1 MPQACRGTHQRRA
14 HSPQTQRN
22 GPGGHC
28 SGQPVA
34 PEQGDGCPAR
44 ASVHCRHGTVVLR
57 EETLQQLHGEHR
69 ARCKQQPSE
78 QARAQHG
85 QQRQGAVGA
94 PRRANPADE
103 PGQPGGH
110 EHHHQHEEHA
120 LVEQPRARQ
129 VRHGVAEE
137 GHQDRA
143 QRRSEEN
150 RDTADVAVEHHGS
163 RDMALQQHIVGRLGV
178 ERLQPACDAREH
190 GRNGKHRD
198 VEAVHVI
205 AQEPEALAVFAQP
218 QRQPRAA
225 EPLPPAVQTVQAT
238 LMGIVS
244 GRLFGPAGVAI
255 GVVINVLL
263 FFVLAEAVPKTYAV
277 LNPVR
282 GATSTARPISLL
294 VRFWPL
300 RAASAVLIKL
310 TNVIVKG
317 EGLKQGPF
325 IGEQEFLGI
334 VEAAAQESVIEHEE
348 RELIESIIEFGDTV
362 VREIMVPRP
371 DAVFIDSDLTITQ
384 ALDKAVEDG
393 FSRLPVLRKDD
404 DDVDDVVGI
413 VYVKDLVIAERQG
426 NGASPI
432 TDLIRQV
439 EVVPENKLVADLMR
453 SMQAKKFHMV
463 MVADEYGIIVG
474 LATLEDCLEELV
486 GEIVDEHDDEDL
498 SLQTLPNG
506 DYLVI
511 GSMPIS
517 RLNDELE
524 LKVPES
530 EYDTIG
536 GFIFG
541 MLGHVPVQGESVDF
555 DGWRISTE
563 TLDGRRIQQVRI
575 SALTP

>member
-1 MPQACRGTHQRRA
+1 MMFA
-14 HSPQTQRN
+14 QTPTAIDYWMLA
-22 GPGGHC
+22 GIGLIL
-28 SGQPVA
+28 
-34 PEQGDGCPAR
+34 
-44 ASVHCRHGTVVLR
+44 VVLIFLSLA
-57 EETLQQLHGEHR
+57 EMSLSQLT
-69 ARCKQQPSE
+69 K
-78 QARAQHG
+78 
-85 QQRQGAVGA
+85 
-94 PRRANPADE
+94 
-103 PGQPGGH
+103 
-110 EHHHQHEEHA
+110 
-120 LVEQPRARQ
+120 
-129 VRHGVAEE
+129 
-137 GHQDRA
+137 
-143 QRRSEEN
+143 
-150 RDTADVAVEHHGS
+150 
-163 RDMALQQHIVGRLGV
+163 
-178 ERLQPACDAREH
+178 
-190 GRNGKHRD
+190 
-198 VEAVHVI
+198 
-205 AQEPEALAVFAQP
+205 
-218 QRQPRAA
+218 PRAA
-225 EPLPPAVQTVQAT
+225 ALAEKGAKSGKALVRLAAEPTMWVNPLLLTVNVCQTVQAT
-238 LMGIVS
+238 LMGIVA
-244 GRLFGPAGVAI
+244 GRLFGPAGVAV
-255 GVVINVLL
+255 GVVINVML
-263 FFVLAEAVPKTYAV
+263 FFVLAEAVPKTYAL

-282 GATSTARPISLL
+282 GATATARPISLL

-300 RAASAVLIKL
+300 RAASTVLIKL

-371 DAVFIDSDLTITQ
+371 DAMFIDSDLTITQ

-413 VYVKDLVIAERQG
+413 VYVKDLVIAERKG
-426 NGASPI
+426 NGSTPI
-432 TDLIRQV
+432 TELIRDV

-498 SLQTLPNG
+498 SLQHLANG
-506 DYLVI
+506 DYLVV

-575 SALTP
+575 SAITS

>member
-1 MPQACRGTHQRRA
+1 MWVNPLLL
-14 HSPQTQRN
+14 
-22 GPGGHC
+22 
-28 SGQPVA
+28 
-34 PEQGDGCPAR
+34 
-44 ASVHCRHGTVVLR
+44 TVNI
-57 EETLQQLHGEHR
+57 
-69 ARCKQQPSE
+69 C
-78 QARAQHG
+78 
-85 QQRQGAVGA
+85 
-94 PRRANPADE
+94 
-103 PGQPGGH
+103 
-110 EHHHQHEEHA
+110 
-120 LVEQPRARQ
+120 
-129 VRHGVAEE
+129 
-137 GHQDRA
+137 
-143 QRRSEEN
+143 
-150 RDTADVAVEHHGS
+150 
-163 RDMALQQHIVGRLGV
+163 
-178 ERLQPACDAREH
+178 
-190 GRNGKHRD
+190 
-198 VEAVHVI
+198 
-205 AQEPEALAVFAQP
+205 
-218 QRQPRAA
+218 
-225 EPLPPAVQTVQAT
+225 QTVQAT

-300 RAASAVLIKL
+300 RAASTVLIKL

-371 DAVFIDSDLTITQ
+371 DAMFIDSDLTITQ

-413 VYVKDLVIAERQG
+413 VYVKDLVIAERKG
-426 NGASPI
+426 DGAMPI
-432 TDLIRQV
+432 TGLIREV

-498 SLQTLPNG
+498 SLQTLANG
-506 DYLVI
+506 DYLVV

-524 LKVPES
+524 LKVPEA

-575 SALTP
+575 SAITP

>member
-1 MPQACRGTHQRRA
+1 M
-14 HSPQTQRN
+14 
-22 GPGGHC
+22 
-28 SGQPVA
+28 
-34 PEQGDGCPAR
+34 
-44 ASVHCRHGTVVLR
+44 
-57 EETLQQLHGEHR
+57 
-69 ARCKQQPSE
+69 
-78 QARAQHG
+78 
-85 QQRQGAVGA
+85 
-94 PRRANPADE
+94 
-103 PGQPGGH
+103 
-110 EHHHQHEEHA
+110 
-120 LVEQPRARQ
+120 
-129 VRHGVAEE
+129 
-137 GHQDRA
+137 
-143 QRRSEEN
+143 
-150 RDTADVAVEHHGS
+150 
-163 RDMALQQHIVGRLGV
+163 M
-178 ERLQPACDAREH
+178 
-190 GRNGKHRD
+190 
-198 VEAVHVI
+198 
-205 AQEPEALAVFAQP
+205 FAQTP
-218 QRQPRAA
+218 TAIDYWMLAGIGLILVILIFLSLAEMSLSQMTKPRAA
-225 EPLPPAVQTVQAT
+225 ALAEKGAKSGKALVRLAAEPTLWVNPLLLTVNICQTVQAT

-426 NGASPI
+426 NGTSPI

-439 EVVPENKLVADLMR
+439 EVVPENKLVGDLMR

>member
-1 MPQACRGTHQRRA
+1 MIFR
-14 HSPQTQRN
+14 QTPTALDYWMLA
-22 GPGGHC
+22 GIGLLL
-28 SGQPVA
+28 
-34 PEQGDGCPAR
+34 
-44 ASVHCRHGTVVLR
+44 VVLIFLSIA
-57 EETLQQLHGEHR
+57 EMSLSQLT
-69 ARCKQQPSE
+69 K
-78 QARAQHG
+78 
-85 QQRQGAVGA
+85 
-94 PRRANPADE
+94 
-103 PGQPGGH
+103 
-110 EHHHQHEEHA
+110 
-120 LVEQPRARQ
+120 
-129 VRHGVAEE
+129 
-137 GHQDRA
+137 
-143 QRRSEEN
+143 
-150 RDTADVAVEHHGS
+150 
-163 RDMALQQHIVGRLGV
+163 
-178 ERLQPACDAREH
+178 
-190 GRNGKHRD
+190 
-198 VEAVHVI
+198 
-205 AQEPEALAVFAQP
+205 
-218 QRQPRAA
+218 PRAA
-225 EPLPPAVQTVQAT
+225 ALAEKGAKSGKALVRLAAEPTVWVNPLLLTVNVCQTVQAT
-238 LMGIVS
+238 LMGIVFS
-244 GRLFGPAGVAI
+244 RLFGPGGVAV
-255 GVVINVLL
+255 GVVINVML
-263 FFVLAEAVPKTYAV
+263 FFVLAEAVPKTYAL

-282 GATSTARPISLL
+282 GATTTARPISLL

-300 RAASAVLIKL
+300 RAASTVLIKL

-371 DAVFIDSDLTITQ
+371 DAMFIDSDLTITQ

-413 VYVKDLVIAERQG
+413 VYVKDLVIAERKG
-426 NGASPI
+426 NGNSPI
-432 TDLIRQV
+432 TGLIREV

-498 SLQTLPNG
+498 SLQTLSNG
-506 DYLVI
+506 DYIVV

-575 SALTP
+575 SAITP

>member
-1 MPQACRGTHQRRA
+1 M
-14 HSPQTQRN
+14 
-22 GPGGHC
+22 
-28 SGQPVA
+28 
-34 PEQGDGCPAR
+34 
-44 ASVHCRHGTVVLR
+44 
-57 EETLQQLHGEHR
+57 
-69 ARCKQQPSE
+69 
-78 QARAQHG
+78 
-85 QQRQGAVGA
+85 
-94 PRRANPADE
+94 
-103 PGQPGGH
+103 
-110 EHHHQHEEHA
+110 
-120 LVEQPRARQ
+120 
-129 VRHGVAEE
+129 
-137 GHQDRA
+137 
-143 QRRSEEN
+143 
-150 RDTADVAVEHHGS
+150 
-163 RDMALQQHIVGRLGV
+163 M
-178 ERLQPACDAREH
+178 
-190 GRNGKHRD
+190 
-198 VEAVHVI
+198 
-205 AQEPEALAVFAQP
+205 FAQTP
-218 QRQPRAA
+218 TAIDYWMIAAIGLILVALIFLSLAEMSLSQMTKPRAA
-225 EPLPPAVQTVQAT
+225 ALAEKGAKSGKALVRLAAEPTLWVNPLLLTVNIFQTVQAT
-238 LMGIVS
+238 LMGVVA

-310 TNVIVKG
+310 TNIIVKG

-426 NGASPI
+426 NGANSI

-524 LKVPES
+524 LKVPEA

-575 SALTP
+575 SAITS

>member
-1 MPQACRGTHQRRA
+1 M
-14 HSPQTQRN
+14 
-22 GPGGHC
+22 
-28 SGQPVA
+28 
-34 PEQGDGCPAR
+34 
-44 ASVHCRHGTVVLR
+44 
-57 EETLQQLHGEHR
+57 
-69 ARCKQQPSE
+69 
-78 QARAQHG
+78 
-85 QQRQGAVGA
+85 
-94 PRRANPADE
+94 
-103 PGQPGGH
+103 
-110 EHHHQHEEHA
+110 
-120 LVEQPRARQ
+120 
-129 VRHGVAEE
+129 
-137 GHQDRA
+137 
-143 QRRSEEN
+143 
-150 RDTADVAVEHHGS
+150 
-163 RDMALQQHIVGRLGV
+163 I
-178 ERLQPACDAREH
+178 
-190 GRNGKHRD
+190 
-198 VEAVHVI
+198 
-205 AQEPEALAVFAQP
+205 FAQTP
-218 QRQPRAA
+218 TAIDYWMLAGIGLILVALIFLSLAEMSLSQLTKPRAA
-225 EPLPPAVQTVQAT
+225 ALAEKGAKSGKALVRLAAEPTMWVNPLLLTVNVCQTVQAT
-238 LMGIVS
+238 LMGIVA
-244 GRLFGPAGVAI
+244 GRLFGPAGVAV
-255 GVVINVLL
+255 GVVINVML
-263 FFVLAEAVPKTYAV
+263 FFVLAEAVPKTYAL

-282 GATSTARPISLL
+282 GATTTARPISLL

-300 RAASAVLIKL
+300 RAASTVLIKL

-371 DAVFIDSDLTITQ
+371 DAMFIDSDLTITQ

-413 VYVKDLVIAERQG
+413 VYVKDLVIAERKG
-426 NGASPI
+426 NGNSPI
-432 TDLIRQV
+432 TGLIREV

-498 SLQTLPNG
+498 SLQTLSNG
-506 DYLVI
+506 DYIVV

-575 SALTP
+575 SAITP

>member
-1 MPQACRGTHQRRA
+1 M
-14 HSPQTQRN
+14 
-22 GPGGHC
+22 
-28 SGQPVA
+28 
-34 PEQGDGCPAR
+34 
-44 ASVHCRHGTVVLR
+44 
-57 EETLQQLHGEHR
+57 
-69 ARCKQQPSE
+69 
-78 QARAQHG
+78 
-85 QQRQGAVGA
+85 
-94 PRRANPADE
+94 
-103 PGQPGGH
+103 
-110 EHHHQHEEHA
+110 
-120 LVEQPRARQ
+120 
-129 VRHGVAEE
+129 
-137 GHQDRA
+137 
-143 QRRSEEN
+143 
-150 RDTADVAVEHHGS
+150 
-163 RDMALQQHIVGRLGV
+163 M
-178 ERLQPACDAREH
+178 
-190 GRNGKHRD
+190 
-198 VEAVHVI
+198 
-205 AQEPEALAVFAQP
+205 FAQTP
-218 QRQPRAA
+218 TAIDYWMLAGIGLILVILIFLSLAEMSLSQMTKPRAA
-225 EPLPPAVQTVQAT
+225 ALAEKGAKSGKALVRLAAEPTLWVNPLLLTVNICQTVQAT
-238 LMGIVS
+238 IMGFVS

-426 NGASPI
+426 NGASLI

-563 TLDGRRIQQVRI
+563 TLDGRRIQQVQS
-575 SALTP
+575 SARTP

>member
-1 MPQACRGTHQRRA
+1 MMFA
-14 HSPQTQRN
+14 QTPMAIDYWMLA
-22 GPGGHC
+22 GIGLIL
-28 SGQPVA
+28 
-34 PEQGDGCPAR
+34 
-44 ASVHCRHGTVVLR
+44 VVLIFLSLA
-57 EETLQQLHGEHR
+57 EMSLSQLT
-69 ARCKQQPSE
+69 K
-78 QARAQHG
+78 
-85 QQRQGAVGA
+85 
-94 PRRANPADE
+94 
-103 PGQPGGH
+103 
-110 EHHHQHEEHA
+110 
-120 LVEQPRARQ
+120 
-129 VRHGVAEE
+129 
-137 GHQDRA
+137 
-143 QRRSEEN
+143 
-150 RDTADVAVEHHGS
+150 
-163 RDMALQQHIVGRLGV
+163 
-178 ERLQPACDAREH
+178 
-190 GRNGKHRD
+190 
-198 VEAVHVI
+198 
-205 AQEPEALAVFAQP
+205 
-218 QRQPRAA
+218 PRAA
-225 EPLPPAVQTVQAT
+225 ALAEKGAKSGKALVRLAAEPTMWVNPLLLTVNVCQTVQAT
-238 LMGIVS
+238 LMGIVA
-244 GRLFGPAGVAI
+244 GRLFGPAGVAV
-255 GVVINVLL
+255 GVVINVML
-263 FFVLAEAVPKTYAV
+263 FFVLAEAVPKTYAL

-282 GATSTARPISLL
+282 GATTTARPISLL

-300 RAASAVLIKL
+300 RAASTVLIKL

-371 DAVFIDSDLTITQ
+371 DAMFIDSDLTITQ

-413 VYVKDLVIAERQG
+413 VYVKDLVIAERKG
-426 NGASPI
+426 NGSTPI
-432 TDLIRQV
+432 TDLIREV

-498 SLQTLPNG
+498 SLQHLANG
-506 DYLVI
+506 DYLVV

-555 DGWRISTE
+555 DGWRISAE

-575 SALTP
+575 SAITS